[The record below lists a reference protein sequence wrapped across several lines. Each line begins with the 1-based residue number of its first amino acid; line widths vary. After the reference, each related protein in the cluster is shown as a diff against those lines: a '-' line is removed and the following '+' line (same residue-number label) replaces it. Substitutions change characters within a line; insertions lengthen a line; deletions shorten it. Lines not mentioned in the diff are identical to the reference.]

1 MIRQTIITA
10 FFLISLNAYT
20 ETREFSIVFKNKAPI
35 EITLNSLFESDC
47 YESKSFEFPMT
58 INENTTFSV
67 KEVSIN
73 AELKNGTKDH
83 SSIDGTEE
91 FNVYGFIEFLEQKS
105 FVLTNPSQSLEKDVE
120 KRKFKLTNKEDS
132 DNVHED
138 REPISKME
146 VKYDNSNNKYVIQFN
161 YLPGAILRSLE
172 FNQIQWDAALKDGTL
187 EIMDRII

>member
-91 FNVYGFIEFLEQKS
+91 FNVYGFIEFLVQK
-105 FVLTNPSQSLEKDVE
+105 Q
-120 KRKFKLTNKEDS
+120 KFKLTNKEDS